1 MTHRSES
8 GPPRND
14 EERRE
19 GNRKG
24 RYRSGRGH
32 RHPEAVG
39 EERRQPVLGGPSGQR
54 RRSEVKEHNPEGD
67 VREQQP
73 KAAPH
78 REVRLGAC
86 GLGLRLPGPAVLM
99 QEEDQHDGIGDADDA
114 EPVEGL
120 LPGKHRGDRSPESA
134 HGLSD
139 IESGHVDAD
148 GETPGLAR
156 VVVGDQRKAGRN
168 VERLADAHQGPQPV
182 DLPERGR
189 IAHQQRHGRPDAER
203 SDDEPLAADPVG
215 DGPGNGTHQSVDPEE
230 DGHQPAEIDGLL
242 QFGDIDLHRLAHRR
256 EHLPVHVVQQR
267 HDPQQRHDDPG
278 IVFLQFCVF
287 HDSRIRLSVQRSIR
301 HTCGVRIPGRVSPP
315 SITAPPPTAASAAPA
330 RAARPETPALLH
342 VAETGSKSQSAERK
356 R

>member
-1 MTHRSES
+1 MFDSIGRRTQAYRDELAQDRHVVRVEHAEADAETEPRTHGCIHAVPEAQQHQSRDHQSQADGTRVDTPAEVALD
-8 GPPRND
+8 PPVGERAAD
-14 EERRE
+14 HYAEERRE

-168 VERLADAHQGPQPV
+168 VERLADAHQGPQ
-182 DLPERGR
+182 
-189 IAHQQRHGRPDAER
+189 Q
-203 SDDEPLAADPVG
+203 
-215 DGPGNGTHQSVDPEE
+215 
-230 DGHQPAEIDGLL
+230 
-242 QFGDIDLHRLAHRR
+242 
-256 EHLPVHVVQQR
+256 
-267 HDPQQRHDDPG
+267 
-278 IVFLQFCVF
+278 
-287 HDSRIRLSVQRSIR
+287 
-301 HTCGVRIPGRVSPP
+301 
-315 SITAPPPTAASAAPA
+315 
-330 RAARPETPALLH
+330 
-342 VAETGSKSQSAERK
+342 
-356 R
+356 